1 MAETSPGKSRI
12 KWSTTLVPPTT
23 GGGTESLP
31 SSEQSD
37 LPMVETHF
45 ASQETTSYQ
54 VAEKCI
60 NGWYEKHIHSYM
72 PLAHLHGRF

>member
-1 MAETSPGKSRI
+1 MAETSPGESRI

-31 SSEQSD
+31 SSGQSD
-37 LPMVETHF
+37 FQIVENHF

-54 VAEKCI
+54 VPEKCI
-60 NGWYEKHIHSYM
+60 NGWYEKHIHSYI
-72 PLAHLHGRF
+72 PLVHLHVRF